1 MTPQQVLAEWLAT
14 EADRDVDGDDLVRA
28 ADLIASLETE
38 GVYVVTDGEA
48 VVDGSVCR
56 MEPATNMSARSI
68 YHDRAGQ
75 VRAAGDHRVLYRW
88 RPRAVSP

>member
-1 MTPQQVLAEWLAT
+1 MTAQEVVAEWLAT

-28 ADLIASLETE
+28 ADLLASLEAAGHHAVTE
-38 GVYVVTDGEA
+38 GEA
-48 VVDGSVCR
+48 VVSGHVCR
-56 MEPATNMSARSI
+56 MEPATNLSVRSI

-75 VRAAGDHRVLYRW
+75 VRAVSDHRVLYRW